1 MNNKRKMPAYSLFV
15 KEPNYSLW
23 SVTEELNK
31 SNPKTWWGEEKRV
44 YGFLKTHGKTY
55 CVLGNGADFSACG
68 VENAE
73 QADFNVTAFTT
84 DYSFRA
90 GETILNLKFVSPLLP
105 DDIMLTAM
113 PVCWLEYNIEGD
125 ECAEFS
131 LFVSRDVASNAC
143 NPERGVRGGVV
154 KGKNFESA
162 FFGLRKQQPLS
173 NNGDLIGP
181 DWGYWYLAG
190 EESFVLD
197 ETDLAAYLAGGL
209 KQFTNTKED
218 RYLGTFNHGQNG
230 VVLLG
235 YDDIV
240 SIDYFGDYRKG
251 LYLQDHTITEAL
263 ETVWREYKKIEERLN
278 CFDEDLK
285 KRSKPFGKDYYA
297 ILCAALRQVM
307 SAHKLVKD
315 GDGNLLFLSKEC
327 GSNGCIATV
336 DVSYPSIPL
345 FLLYNTELIKGMMR
359 PIMKFARMPV
369 WKYDF
374 APHDAGTYPHC
385 CGHVYGF
392 NRDKNKFLGNLIQ
405 KNDKETWFP
414 FYLLPADYDVYD
426 LKDQM
431 PVEEC
436 ANLLIMQY
444 ACFFFDSDI
453 SFFAE
458 NFDLA
463 EKWVEYLVKYGL
475 KPEEQLCTDDFAG
488 HLKNNL
494 NLAIKATV
502 GIACYAELVG
512 AAGKATIAEKFRK
525 TAEKFAKEITD
536 FAKKFSHMPISW
548 DSDESTF
555 SLKYNFAFDKLL
567 QLNLFPQDIFEREI
581 DCYLKKTNKFGT
593 PLDNRETYTKSDWL
607 CWVTSLTDD
616 REKREKLLTPIAEF
630 LKESPDRVPFSD
642 WYQTD
647 TGSYIHFRARSVQGG
662 CFILLLRNDRYI
674 ERDD

>member
-1 MNNKRKMPAYSLFV
+1 M
-15 KEPNYSLW
+15 
-23 SVTEELNK
+23 
-31 SNPKTWWGEEKRV
+31 
-44 YGFLKTHGKTY
+44 
-55 CVLGNGADFSACG
+55 
-68 VENAE
+68 
-73 QADFNVTAFTT
+73 
-84 DYSFRA
+84 
-90 GETILNLKFVSPLLP
+90 
-105 DDIMLTAM
+105 
-113 PVCWLEYNIEGD
+113 
-125 ECAEFS
+125 
-131 LFVSRDVASNAC
+131 
-143 NPERGVRGGVV
+143 
-154 KGKNFESA
+154 
-162 FFGLRKQQPLS
+162 
-173 NNGDLIGP
+173 
-181 DWGYWYLAG
+181 
-190 EESFVLD
+190 
-197 ETDLAAYLAGGL
+197 
-209 KQFTNTKED
+209 
-218 RYLGTFNHGQNG
+218 
-230 VVLLG
+230 LG
-235 YDDIV
+235 YDEGV

-251 LYLQDHTITEAL
+251 YYLQDHTILEAL
-263 ETVWREYKKIEERLN
+263 QTVWREYKKIDERLTA
-278 CFDEDLK
+278 FDEDLTERAK
-285 KRSKPFGKDYYA
+285 SFGKDYYA
-297 ILCAALRQVM
+297 ILCAALRQTM

-315 GDGNLLFLSKEC
+315 GEGNLLFLSKEC

-336 DVSYPSIPL
+336 DVSYPSVPL
-345 FLLYNTELIKGMMR
+345 FLLYNTELVKGMMR
-359 PIMKFARMPV
+359 PIVKFARMAV

-392 NRDKNKFLGNLIQ
+392 NHAENKFLGNLIQ
-405 KNDKETWFP
+405 KNNKETWFP

-444 ACFFFDSDI
+444 ACFSRDGDI

-463 EKWVEYLVKYGL
+463 EKWVEYLIKYGL

-502 GIACYAELVG
+502 GIACYAELAG
-512 AAGKATIAEKFRK
+512 AAGKANLAEQYRK
-525 TAEKFAKEITD
+525 EAEAFAKEITD

-567 QLNLFPQDIFEREI
+567 GLNLFPQEIFEKEI
-581 DCYLKKTNKFGT
+581 DCYLKKINKFGA

-607 CWVTSLTDD
+607 CWVASLTDD
-616 REKREKLLTPIAEF
+616 REKRDKLLASIAKF

-662 CFILLLRNDRYI
+662 CFILLLKSDEYV
-674 ERDD
+674 ER

>member
-1 MNNKRKMPAYSLFV
+1 MSNERKLPAYPLFV
-15 KEPNYSLW
+15 KDPNFSLW

-31 SNPKTWWGEEKRV
+31 SNLQTWWGEEKRI

-55 CVLGNGADFSACG
+55 CFFGNGADFFACG
-68 VENAE
+68 VLNAE
-73 QADFNVTAFTT
+73 QTGLEVTAFTT
-84 DYSFRA
+84 DYMFRA
-90 GETILNLKFVSPLLP
+90 GETALRIKFVSPLPP
-105 DDIMLTAM
+105 DDLTLTAM
-113 PVCWLEYNIEGD
+113 PVCYLEYEIEGD
-125 ECAEFS
+125 ERAEFS

-143 NPERGVRGGVV
+143 NQERGVRGGVI
-154 KGKNFESA
+154 KCEGFESA

-173 NNGDLIGP
+173 NNGDLIGA

-197 ETDLAAYLAGGL
+197 ETDLAAYLACGS
-209 KQFTNTKED
+209 KQFTNAKEE
-218 RYLGTFNHGQNG
+218 RYLGTFNHAQKG

-251 LYLQDHTITEAL
+251 YYLQDHTISEAL
-263 ETVWREYKKIEERLN
+263 QTVWREYKKIDERLTA
-278 CFDEDLK
+278 FDGNLTERAK
-285 KRSKPFGKDYYA
+285 SFGKDYYA
-297 ILCAALRQVM
+297 ILCAALRQTM

-315 GDGNLLFLSKEC
+315 SEGNLLFLSKEC

-336 DVSYPSIPL
+336 DVSYPSVPL
-345 FLLYNTELIKGMMR
+345 FLLYNMKLIKGMMR
-359 PIMKFARMPV
+359 PIVKFARMPV

-392 NRDKNKFLGNLIQ
+392 NHAENKYLGNLIQ
-405 KNDKETWFP
+405 KNNNETWFP
-414 FYLLPADYDVYD
+414 FYLLPADYDIYD

-444 ACFFFDSDI
+444 ACFSRDGDI

-463 EKWVEYLVKYGL
+463 EKWVEYLIKYGL

-502 GIACYAELVG
+502 GIACYAELAG
-512 AAGKATIAEKFRK
+512 AAGKVNLAEQYRK
-525 TAEKFAKEITD
+525 KAEAFAEEITAFAKN
-536 FAKKFSHMPISW
+536 FPHMPISW

-567 QLNLFPQDIFEREI
+567 GLNLFPQEVFEKEI
-581 DCYLKKTNKFGT
+581 DCYLNKINKFGT

-607 CWVTSLTDD
+607 CWVASLTDD
-616 REKREKLLTPIAEF
+616 REKREKLLASIAKF
-630 LKESPDRVPFSD
+630 LKESPNRVPFSD

-647 TGSYIHFRARSVQGG
+647 AGSYIHFRARSVQGG
-662 CFILLLRNDRYI
+662 CFILLLKSDEYV
-674 ERDD
+674 ER

>member
-1 MNNKRKMPAYSLFV
+1 MVGRRKADLRFFENARQDVLF
-15 KEPNYSLW
+15 
-23 SVTEELNK
+23 
-31 SNPKTWWGEEKRV
+31 
-44 YGFLKTHGKTY
+44 F
-55 CVLGNGADFSACG
+55 GNGADFFACG
-68 VENAE
+68 VLNAE
-73 QADFNVTAFTT
+73 QTGLEITAFTT
-84 DYSFRA
+84 DYMFRA
-90 GETILNLKFVSPLLP
+90 GETALRIKFVSPLPP
-105 DDIMLTAM
+105 DDLTLTAM
-113 PVCWLEYNIEGD
+113 PVCYMEYEIEGD
-125 ECAEFS
+125 KDAELS

-143 NPERGVRGGVV
+143 NQERGVRGGVI
-154 KGKNFESA
+154 KCEGFESA

-173 NNGDLIGP
+173 NNGDLIGA

-197 ETDLAAYLAGGL
+197 ETDLAAYLACGS
-209 KQFTNTKED
+209 KQFTNAKEE
-218 RYLGTFNHGQNG
+218 RYLGTFNHAQKG

-240 SIDYFGDYRKG
+240 SIGYFGDYRKG
-251 LYLQDHTITEAL
+251 YYLQDHTILEAL
-263 ETVWREYKKIEERLN
+263 QTVWREYKKIDERLTA
-278 CFDEDLK
+278 FDEDLTERAK
-285 KRSKPFGKDYYA
+285 SFGKDYYA
-297 ILCAALRQVM
+297 ILCAALRQTM

-315 GDGNLLFLSKEC
+315 GEGNLLFLSKEC

-336 DVSYPSIPL
+336 DVSYPSVPL
-345 FLLYNTELIKGMMR
+345 FLLYNTKLIKGMMR
-359 PIMKFARMPV
+359 PIVKFARMPV

-392 NRDKNKFLGNLIQ
+392 NHAENKFLGNLIQ
-405 KNDKETWFP
+405 KDDKETWFP
-414 FYLLPADYDVYD
+414 FYLLPADYDIYD

-444 ACFFFDSDI
+444 ACFSRDGDI

-463 EKWVEYLVKYGL
+463 EKWVEYLIKYGL

-502 GIACYAELVG
+502 GIACYAELAG
-512 AAGKATIAEKFRK
+512 AAGKVNLAEQYRK
-525 TAEKFAKEITD
+525 KAEAFAEEITAFAKNFPHI
-536 FAKKFSHMPISW
+536 PISW

-567 QLNLFPQDIFEREI
+567 GLNLFPQEVFEKEI
-581 DCYLKKTNKFGT
+581 DCY
-593 PLDNRETYTKSDWL
+593 
-607 CWVTSLTDD
+607 
-616 REKREKLLTPIAEF
+616 
-630 LKESPDRVPFSD
+630 
-642 WYQTD
+642 
-647 TGSYIHFRARSVQGG
+647 
-662 CFILLLRNDRYI
+662 
-674 ERDD
+674 

>member
-1 MNNKRKMPAYSLFV
+1 
-15 KEPNYSLW
+15 
-23 SVTEELNK
+23 
-31 SNPKTWWGEEKRV
+31 
-44 YGFLKTHGKTY
+44 
-55 CVLGNGADFSACG
+55 
-68 VENAE
+68 
-73 QADFNVTAFTT
+73 
-84 DYSFRA
+84 
-90 GETILNLKFVSPLLP
+90 
-105 DDIMLTAM
+105 
-113 PVCWLEYNIEGD
+113 
-125 ECAEFS
+125 
-131 LFVSRDVASNAC
+131 
-143 NPERGVRGGVV
+143 
-154 KGKNFESA
+154 
-162 FFGLRKQQPLS
+162 
-173 NNGDLIGP
+173 
-181 DWGYWYLAG
+181 
-190 EESFVLD
+190 
-197 ETDLAAYLAGGL
+197 
-209 KQFTNTKED
+209 
-218 RYLGTFNHGQNG
+218 
-230 VVLLG
+230 
-235 YDDIV
+235 
-240 SIDYFGDYRKG
+240 
-251 LYLQDHTITEAL
+251 
-263 ETVWREYKKIEERLN
+263 
-278 CFDEDLK
+278 
-285 KRSKPFGKDYYA
+285 
-297 ILCAALRQVM
+297 M

-315 GDGNLLFLSKEC
+315 GEGNLLFLSKEC

-336 DVSYPSIPL
+336 DVSYPSVPL
-345 FLLYNTELIKGMMR
+345 FLLYNTELVKGMMR
-359 PIMKFARMPV
+359 PIVKFARMAV

-392 NRDKNKFLGNLIQ
+392 NHAENKFLGNLIQ
-405 KNDKETWFP
+405 KNNKETWFP

-444 ACFFFDSDI
+444 ACFSRDGDI

-463 EKWVEYLVKYGL
+463 EKWVEYLIKYGL

-502 GIACYAELVG
+502 GIACYAELAG
-512 AAGKATIAEKFRK
+512 AAGKANLAEQYRK
-525 TAEKFAKEITD
+525 EAEAFAKEITD

-567 QLNLFPQDIFEREI
+567 GLNLFPQEIFEKEI
-581 DCYLKKTNKFGT
+581 DCYLKKINKFGA

-607 CWVTSLTDD
+607 CWVASLTDD
-616 REKREKLLTPIAEF
+616 REKRDKLLASIAKF

-662 CFILLLRNDRYI
+662 CFILLLKSDEYV
-674 ERDD
+674 ER